1 MRVAKL
7 LMLRM
12 KRRGL
17 MRERRRLHQQAQGI
31 QWLLAENQKDA
42 IACERQIADL
52 EAVGRVAAF
61 HTRFKVR
68 L

>member
-1 MRVAKL
+1 MRVARL

-17 MRERRRLHQQAQGI
+17 MRERARLHQQAQGI

-42 IACERQIADL
+42 IACERQISDL
-52 EAVGRVAAF
+52 EAVGRIAAF
-61 HTRFKVR
+61 AERYKVQR
-68 L
+68 

>member
-17 MRERRRLHQQAQGI
+17 MRERRRLHQQARGI
-31 QWLLAENQKDA
+31 EWLLQENQRDA
-42 IACERQIADL
+42 IACEKQISDL
-52 EAVGRVAAF
+52 QAIGRIEGF
-61 HTRFKVR
+61 HQRFKVR
-68 L
+68 P